1 MESKADV
8 IVFEHLNMKKKKRG
22 NKQKLSLWR
31 KRDIQHRVEAL
42 AARNGIRVSYIC
54 AVNTSRL
61 AFDGSG
67 KVLRGKDAGFNI
79 YELCKF
85 TTGKVYNCDLS
96 ASKNICARF
105 FIRILLKS
113 LSAKEELLV
122 LAKVPELNRRTSCC
136 LATLINAY
144 AVLCASKAKPE
155 ASAEGN
161 AARQSH

>member
-1 MESKADV
+1 MESKVNV

-67 KVLRGKDAGFNI
+67 KVLRGKDAGFDT

-96 ASKNICARF
+96 ASKNIRV
-105 FIRILLKS
+105 LLKS

-155 ASAEGN
+155 APAEGN

>member
-1 MESKADV
+1 MTDGQ
-8 IVFEHLNMKKKKRG
+8 LKK
-22 NKQKLSLWR
+22 
-31 KRDIQHRVEAL
+31 L
-42 AARNGIRVSYIC
+42 AAVSPSI
-54 AVNTSRL
+54 
-61 AFDGSG
+61 D
-67 KVLRGKDAGFNI
+67 
-79 YELCKF
+79 ELCKF

-96 ASKNICARF
+96 ASKNIGARF
-105 FIRILLKS
+105 FIRVLLKS

-155 ASAEGN
+155 APAEGF